1 MSVQVDPLWLVY
13 FTMGLR
19 HPTQHNGANGHP
31 TQHNGANEHPTQHN
45 GANRHATQHNGAN
58 GHPTQYNG
66 AEAWLSSAQQ
76 MCRGAK
82 HFSSSFEPT
91 LPTANKRWVG

>member
-1 MSVQVDPLWLVY
+1 MSVQVDPLWPMY

-19 HPTQHNGANGHP
+19 HP
-31 TQHNGANEHPTQHN
+31 
-45 GANRHATQHNGAN
+45 TQHNGAN